1 MYLNGRFHLNFC
13 LMHYF
18 SLLSLTLLLLLA
30 ACNTN
35 RIVPTQVPQTGQH
48 VVLLL
53 DSAQAAQTILL
64 DRSEDFFAKIRP
76 LDMSLQMRQTLPAGF
91 QRKEVLNA
99 YKTFLQK
106 DMRNF
111 KEEEARFLQTQIQKA
126 FQQCQALGV
135 AIFPDTLL
143 LLKTAAQHYGPSVYY
158 TREKT
163 IIFPFNELEAAEES
177 SFLAVVYHELFHV
190 YSRNNPKK
198 KAELYELIGFEYLES
213 APVYSAELD
222 ARVLLNP
229 DGVDDRWA
237 VRLPSGNN
245 ESELF
250 LPLIMSRYPN
260 FIPGRPQFFNY
271 LDFGLYPLLQQAD
284 GSYQVSDGGS
294 PSPELMKA
302 YLDKIGRNTQYIIHP
317 DEILAD
323 NFMLLMMAKG
333 DPQGVPQLEESGRAL
348 LESIRQILLR
358 P

>member
-1 MYLNGRFHLNFC
+1 MAA
-13 LMHYF
+13 
-18 SLLSLTLLLLLA
+18 LLLLA
-30 ACNTN
+30 ACNAN
-35 RIVPTQVPQTGQH
+35 RIATTQVPKTGQH

-53 DSAQAAQTILL
+53 DSAQAAQTVLI
-64 DRSEDFFAKIRP
+64 DHTENFFAKIRP
-76 LDMSLQMRQTLPAGF
+76 LDMSLQMRQTLPEEF
-91 QRKEVLNA
+91 RRNEVLDA
-99 YKTFLQK
+99 YKSLLQT

-111 KEEEARFLQTQIQKA
+111 KEDEALFLQTQIQKA
-126 FQQCQALGV
+126 YQHCQALGV
-135 AIFPDTLL
+135 TIFPDTLL
-143 LLKTAAQHYGPSVYY
+143 LLKTAAKHYGPSVYY

-163 IIFPFNELEAAEES
+163 IIFPYNELEAAEES

-190 YSRNNPKK
+190 YSRNNLKK
-198 KAELYELIGFEYLES
+198 KAELYELIGFEHLES
-213 APVYSAELD
+213 DPVYPAELD

-237 VRLPSGNN
+237 VRLPSGDN

-250 LPLIMSRYPN
+250 LPLIVSRYPN

-284 GSYQVSDGGS
+284 GSYHVSNAGGS

-323 NFMLLMMAKG
+323 NFMLLMMANG